1 MANLSFIGFVVF
13 RSKSSVW
20 HAECLYPIV
29 ISEPVFQTTNPDCR
43 EDSVRMANELRTEV
57 EQVKKQEDV
66 KRALKQASTVKPEE
80 APKAETKDKLWLGT
94 HAIVLISLVVLYYVL
109 QFKVFGFAARFIPFI
124 QKLDKS
130 AIAIVLLLAVA
141 KVVDVYL
148 IGRIDS
154 PVSRYN
160 LRRVAK
166 LVLGLFLVI
175 AVVFLQNWYT
185 TVISIGVL
193 SLILGLAVQT
203 PMTSF
208 LGWIYILVRAP
219 YRVGDR
225 IKIGDATGDVID
237 VSYLD
242 TTLWEFGGDFLST
255 DHPSGRVIKFP
266 NSKVLNTM
274 IYNYTWPL
282 FPYIWNEVK
291 FNVAY
296 ESDLEF
302 VAATMQR
309 VAEEEV
315 GERMMKQVRVYR
327 EILAQ
332 TPVDQLEVRERPAVL
347 FRVNANTWLDAIVRY
362 LVHPKEAGRGK
373 TRLIKKL
380 LAELNKAP
388 ERVMFPKGDAR

>member
-1 MANLSFIGFVVF
+1 
-13 RSKSSVW
+13 
-20 HAECLYPIV
+20 
-29 ISEPVFQTTNPDCR
+29 
-43 EDSVRMANELRTEV
+43 MANELRTEV

-66 KRALKQASTVKPEE
+66 KRALKQTSAVKEE
-80 APKAETKDKLWLGT
+80 ETPKAATKDKLVLTT
-94 HAIVLISLVVLYYVL
+94 HLIVLIALLIVRYVL
-109 QFKVFGFAARFIPFI
+109 QLSLFGFSAAHPTL
-124 QKLDKS
+124 LDLFLRIDRS
-130 AIAIVLLLAVA
+130 AIGVVVALAIA
-141 KVVDVYL
+141 KIGDVYL

-154 PVSRYN
+154 PVPRYN

-166 LVLGLFLVI
+166 LGLGLLLVFI
-175 AVVFLQNWYT
+175 VISGLFQNWYT
-185 TVISIGVL
+185 TIVSIGL
-193 SLILGLAVQT
+193 FSLILGLAVQT

-208 LGWIYILVRAP
+208 LGWIYILVRTP

-266 NSKVLNTM
+266 NSKVLNSTV
-274 IYNYTWPL
+274 YNYTWPL
-282 FPYIWNEVK
+282 FPYVWNEVK

-296 ESDLEF
+296 NSDLEF
-302 VAATMQR
+302 ISETMQR
-309 VAEEEV
+309 IAAEEV
-315 GERMMKQVRVYR
+315 GEHMMKQVRIFR

-332 TPVDQLEVRERPAVL
+332 TPVNQLEVREYPAVL
-347 FRVNANTWLDAIVRY
+347 FRVNPNTWLDVIVRY
-362 LVHPKEAGRGK
+362 LVHPKEAGRVK
-373 TRLIKKL
+373 TRMIKKL

>member
-1 MANLSFIGFVVF
+1 
-13 RSKSSVW
+13 
-20 HAECLYPIV
+20 
-29 ISEPVFQTTNPDCR
+29 
-43 EDSVRMANELRTEV
+43 MANELRTEV

-66 KRALKQASTVKPEE
+66 KRALKQTSTLK
-80 APKAETKDKLWLGT
+80 PKAEPKAKTTDKLWLGT
-94 HAIVLISLVVLYYVL
+94 HIIVALSLGVLYYVL
-109 QFKVFGFAARFIPFI
+109 QFRVFEFAPRFVPFM

-130 AIAIVLLLAVA
+130 AIAIVLLLAIG
-141 KVVDVYL
+141 KTVDVYL
-148 IGRIDS
+148 IRRISS
-154 PVSRYN
+154 PVARYN

-166 LVLGLFLVI
+166 LIFALFLI
-175 AVVFLQNWYT
+175 FAIILLQDWYT
-185 TVISIGVL
+185 TVVSIGVL

-266 NSKVLNTM
+266 NSKILSSTV
-274 IYNYTWPL
+274 YNYTWPL

-291 FNVAY
+291 FSIAY
-296 ESDLEF
+296 QSDLNF
-302 VAATMQR
+302 VAETMQR
-309 VAEEEV
+309 IAAEEV
-315 GERMMKQVRVYR
+315 GEHMMKQIRVFR

-332 TPVDQLEVRERPAVL
+332 TPVDQLEVREHPAVL

-362 LVHPKEAGRGK
+362 LVHPKEAGRVK